1 MARRDDAKTRA
12 LAASRTLN
20 PRPEKV
26 ADPAFAPG
34 SFFDPADLV
43 QVKYEMVR
51 QAETGGAPAARA
63 AAAFGF
69 SRQSLYTARA
79 ALREQGL
86 AGLIPG
92 KPGPKGGHK
101 LTEEVVSHLEELLA
115 ADAGLQQA
123 DLAAAAGR
131 RFGVMVVPAFG
142 GTGAAVRRKARSAAG
157 QASEDAPE
165 SWFPY
170 RAPCH
175 RCRRRTWWRA
185 MSSCAV
191 SRLAATPGAGVMAW
205 ACWWPRGWPVGWPRA
220 PPCRRPRPST
230 AALPQ
235 R

>member
-26 ADPAFAPG
+26 SDPAFAPG

-63 AAAFGF
+63 ASAFGF

-92 KPGPKGGHK
+92 KPGPKSGHK
-101 LTEEVVSHLEELLA
+101 LTGEGVSHLEELLA
-115 ADAGLQQA
+115 ADPRLRAPRLRARRPSPGRTPR
-123 DLAAAAGR
+123 GR
-131 RFGVMVVPAFG
+131 RRAARRAPAPPHRAVPRP
-142 GTGAAVRRKARSAAG
+142 GTGGRGRPPAR
-157 QASEDAPE
+157 
-165 SWFPY
+165 
-170 RAPCH
+170 
-175 RCRRRTWWRA
+175 
-185 MSSCAV
+185 
-191 SRLAATPGAGVMAW
+191 
-205 ACWWPRGWPVGWPRA
+205 RA
-220 PPCRRPRPST
+220 PPARRCRPPDHRGAAKEAARPCPPRPARRT
-230 AALPQ
+230 GGPP
-235 R
+235 